1 MRTLINVSASAL
13 ILGSCLVAL
22 PAAAA
27 DVFLD
32 AGPGIKWITSTHNGN
47 PEIPFKKGD
56 VLIVRQ
62 ADTAMVHGFKFTG
75 PGAPTSMPLCAPA
88 PPAGTVLCEE
98 SAYNR
103 KFSGLGTGAN
113 AKSEILRLRA
123 LEDLPAD
130 MPFDCVQH
138 GQIMKGVLKKAP

>member
-1 MRTLINVSASAL
+1 MRTLINISASAL

-27 DVFLD
+27 DIFLD
-32 AGPGIKWITSTHNGN
+32 AWPGNKWVTATHPTGD
-47 PEIPFKKGD
+47 PVIPFKKSD

-62 ADTAMVHGFKFTG
+62 ADRGDDHGFRFTG
-75 PGAPTSMPLCAPA
+75 AGAPSSIPLCTPA
-88 PPAGTVLCEE
+88 PPAGTVLCVE
-98 SAYNR
+98 SPYNR
-103 KFSGLGTGAN
+103 GFPAIGSGAN

-130 MPFDCVQH
+130 MPFNCVVQVV
-138 GQIMKGVLKKAP
+138 G